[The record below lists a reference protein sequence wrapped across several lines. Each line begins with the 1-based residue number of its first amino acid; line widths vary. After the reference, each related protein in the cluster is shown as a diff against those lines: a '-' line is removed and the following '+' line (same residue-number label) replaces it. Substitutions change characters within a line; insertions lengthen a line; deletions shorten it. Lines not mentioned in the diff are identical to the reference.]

1 MPYVDCDSHIL
12 PEDAFDDVPV
22 EFRQEGP
29 RIETDARGNSCVV
42 YPARQRNIPDYA
54 RTIPNP
60 FNPRPRSSG
69 NKPDVRIADMAKAS
83 IDIQVLVPSNGSF
96 YYDVEPELGAS
107 VCRSYNNAIG
117 RMVKKYPGKFIGL
130 ATLPLQSPKLA
141 ADELD
146 RAVRQH
152 SLQGAV
158 CYTSVGDKDLDAEEF
173 WPFFAKA
180 EELGIPIIFHPVN
193 TGPIVGGW
201 RMTRHYATRGYGFWS
216 ALGNSME
223 NSITIANLMFGGVF
237 DAFPKLRFC
246 FLEGGGTQ
254 VPHLMEGLAGVYS
267 GEGDYDRLRIK
278 PKHEPIEYLDRL
290 YFSVRTTEALLGVLV
305 ERYGHQSWVV
315 GTDYPHADTMGSWP
329 NTVPVVEAREDLSV
343 QAKEGILGRNALRL
357 FGIAA

>member
-1 MPYVDCDSHIL
+1 MAYVDCDSHIL
-12 PEDAFDDVPV
+12 PEDAFADVAPA
-22 EFRQEGP
+22 FRGEGP
-29 RIETDARGNSCVV
+29 RIETDTKGNSAVV

-69 NKPDVRIADMAKAS
+69 NKPEVRIADMAKAY

-96 YYDVEPELGAS
+96 YYDVEPELALN

-117 RMVKKYPGKFIGL
+117 RIVKKHPGKFLGL
-130 ATLPLQSPKLA
+130 ATLPMQAPKLA
-141 ADELD
+141 AEELD
-146 RAVRQH
+146 RAVRQEGH
-152 SLQGAV
+152 QGVV
-158 CYTSVGDKDLDAEEF
+158 CYTTVGDKDLDAEEF
-173 WPFFAKA
+173 WPVFGKA
-180 EELGIPIIFHPVN
+180 EALGIPIIFHPVN

-223 NSITIANLMFGGVF
+223 NSITIANLMFGGVL

-254 VPHLMEGLAGVYS
+254 VPHLMEGLAAIHS
-267 GEGDYDRLRIK
+267 GEGDYDRLQVK

-305 ERYGHQSWVV
+305 ERYGDRSWVV

-329 NTVPVVEAREDLSV
+329 NTVPVINAREDLSRE
-343 QAKEGILGRNALRL
+343 AKAAILGGNALRL
-357 FGIAA
+357 FGLAA